1 MCPMTTTIMAE
12 TCSICAGSL
21 KWTERTESQD
31 PEVPGEKSSGTR
43 EKVHSRK
50 KKTHSTQ
57 TTGKEHALKGQKLLA
72 QGSALGNYG
81 RKPVAL

>member
-31 PEVPGEKSSGTR
+31 PEVPGEPSSWGEIIYDKGADTF
-43 EKVHSRK
+43 K
-50 KKTHSTQ
+50 KEEEEDPFDS
-57 TTGKEHALKGQKLLA
+57 
-72 QGSALGNYG
+72 NNW
-81 RKPVAL
+81 

>member
-31 PEVPGEKSSGTR
+31 PEVPGEPSSWG
-43 EKVHSRK
+43 EIIWDEGQFK
-50 KKTHSTQ
+50 KEEDPFDSD
-57 TTGKEHALKGQKLLA
+57 
-72 QGSALGNYG
+72 NW
-81 RKPVAL
+81 

>member
-31 PEVPGEKSSGTR
+31 PEVPGEPSTWGEIIWDKGKGTF
-43 EKVHSRK
+43 K
-50 KKTHSTQ
+50 K
-57 TTGKEHALKGQKLLA
+57 EEDPFDPD
-72 QGSALGNYG
+72 NW
-81 RKPVAL
+81 